1 MHQGMPILVVTV
13 MAATSMT
20 TAVMVLNAKP
30 MTRSPGEQ
38 LAAFLGRSSSD
49 ALWPKPG
56 LALSLS

>member
-30 MTRSPGEQ
+30 MT
-38 LAAFLGRSSSD
+38 
-49 ALWPKPG
+49 
-56 LALSLS
+56 